1 MASSGKMS
9 SPTTT
14 SLDSSATSSGM
25 ILSSRNGLETRGG
38 YLAIY
43 RKNPTWPVA
52 SKCVTITFYTT
63 LQKVWKITTP
73 AGKSGLNYINS
84 PKFAACVLLEVFVYD
99 FLRPVF
105 GIGVEWDTS
114 QWCRRWLS
122 RSLKN
127 TLLTNTRHT
136 STLRRTF
143 SNFHPGLLQNSIWD
157 KSLKLCFWEVGQTCK
172 LE

>member
-14 SLDSSATSSGM
+14 SLDSSATSFGM

-114 QWCRRWLS
+114 QWCQRWLEVWKIHFWQIHGILQLWGGLFQIS
-122 RSLKN
+122 PRFLA
-127 TLLTNTRHT
+127 RIY
-136 STLRRTF
+136 LRQI
-143 SNFHPGLLQNSIWD
+143 N
-157 KSLKLCFWEVGQTCK
+157 
-172 LE
+172 